1 MNAGNDQHMR
11 MGQQLRALRL
21 ERGLQQSEM
30 ARRLDISAAYLSLIE
45 KGRRSVQLPLLFK
58 ALEIYGITMEAFM
71 ESLGDRRVDDGL
83 EELLADPLVRS
94 LHLTEEDIASISS
107 EPRMVTTITALFNL
121 YKSTRRQLDSVL
133 EGIAQREKSS
143 TPPVAPIEP
152 QGSVLRFEL
161 SPFDEVTEFLE
172 SRENWF
178 PDLERRADSVRSQ
191 LSLPPRY
198 TSEALIK
205 AMRDTFDI
213 DVRVIRT
220 GDGDSSVVRRWD
232 PSAGILTLSAEL
244 PEQRVRFQLAHTIGL
259 RLLHQEDVVDSI
271 TRDTRFRFDE
281 TRSLVAIHLA
291 NYFAGA
297 LLLPYDDFFHEVQ
310 KSRYD
315 IELLASVFDS
325 SYETVAHRVC
335 NLSDPSRRGLPFYFL
350 RVDIAG
356 NISKRY
362 SAVGLRFGHNMGSCP
377 KSAAHLA
384 FLTPPII
391 RRRYERYP
399 DGTTYFVFAKVV
411 SEPKAGSLGRG
422 TTYSIALGTYADNA
436 QHLAYAD
443 DMPFADPERMALPVG
458 VSCRFCERTDCNQR
472 AAPSY
477 KFAFR
482 VDAHT
487 KKDNFFSPLVQSD
500 EEADVSVAAK
510 KPRGTSRR
518 TC

>member
-1 MNAGNDQHMR
+1 
-11 MGQQLRALRL
+11 MGQRLRELRL

-30 ARRLDISAAYLSLIE
+30 ARRMEISAAYLSLIE

-58 ALEIYGITMEAFM
+58 ALDIYGVTMEAFM

-83 EELLADPLVRS
+83 EALLSDPLVRS
-94 LHLTEEDIASISS
+94 LHLSEEDVASISA
-107 EPRMVTTITALFNL
+107 EPRIVTTITALFNL

-133 EGIAQREKSS
+133 EGIARREKGTISES
-143 TPPVAPIEP
+143 PAAPTSGG
-152 QGSVLRFEL
+152 GSVLRFEL

-172 SRENWF
+172 GHENWF
-178 PDLERRADSVRSQ
+178 PELEQRADLARAQ
-191 LSLPPRY
+191 LSLPLQY
-198 TSEALIK
+198 TSQALT
-205 AMRDTFDI
+205 ATMRDRFDI
-213 DVRVIRT
+213 DVRVVRT
-220 GDGDSSVVRRWD
+220 GDGDSSVVRRWE
-232 PSAGILTLSAEL
+232 PGRGVLTLSAEL
-244 PEQRVRFQLAHTIGL
+244 PEQRARFQLAHTIGL
-259 RLLHQEDVVDSI
+259 RLLEEENLVERI
-271 TRDTRFRFDE
+271 TEGTQFRFEE
-281 TRSLVAIHLA
+281 TRALVAIHLA

-297 LLLPYDDFFHEVQ
+297 LLLPYDDFYDEVRRV
-310 KSRYD
+310 RYD
-315 IELLASVFDS
+315 IELLTSVFDS

-335 NLSDPSRRGLPFYFL
+335 NLSDPQRRGLPFYFL

-362 SAVGLRFGHNMGSCP
+362 SATGLRFGHNMGSCP

-399 DGTTYFVFAKVV
+399 DGSTYFAFAKVV

-436 QHLAYAD
+436 KHLAYAD

-458 VSCRFCERTDCNQR
+458 ISCRFCERTDCNQR
-472 AAPSY
+472 VAPSY

-487 KKDNFFSPLVQSD
+487 KKDNFFSPIVQGD
-500 EEADVSVAAK
+500 EDADVSIAAR
-510 KPRGTSRR
+510 KPRT
-518 TC
+518 